1 MIRELTKDDKDIFIS
16 MVKEFYTSD
25 AVLYSIPEENI
36 VNTFNEAIKD
46 SPYVK
51 IYMMEEEKGI
61 AGYGQISLSYSN
73 EAGGLVVWLEEI
85 YIREDFRGLG
95 LGGKFLDFVKNEFSA
110 DAKRFRLEISESNM
124 DAKRLYIRNGYETLD
139 YLQMVCDI
147 K

>member
-51 IYMMEEEKGI
+51 IYIMEEEKGI
-61 AGYGQISLSYSN
+61 AGY
-73 EAGGLVVWLEEI
+73 
-85 YIREDFRGLG
+85 
-95 LGGKFLDFVKNEFSA
+95 
-110 DAKRFRLEISESNM
+110 
-124 DAKRLYIRNGYETLD
+124 
-139 YLQMVCDI
+139 
-147 K
+147 